1 MAGVDILASAMT
13 GANAAFLAD
22 LYARWV
28 EKPDSVDA
36 SFAELFAALNDDAK
50 SILTDA
56 SGASWAP
63 RPRGGFAPEPE
74 APPAPKGGTKPGPKG
89 APAPAAAAADPAAI
103 RAAQLDSIRAL
114 MLIRSY
120 RVRGHLEAQL
130 DPLGL
135 QQPKSHPEL
144 DPKTYGFTEADWDRP
159 IFINGVLGLDTA
171 THAPDHGGLPRQLL
185 RPDRRR
191 VHAYP
196 GPRPESLDPEPDGRR
211 PLGDRLRRGA
221 KREILEHL
229 TEAEGFEAFC
239 AKKYVSTKRFGL
251 EGGEGTIPALHDGDR
266 DRGPRRGE
274 RDRHRHGRIAAG
286 STCW

>member
-28 EKPDSVDA
+28 ERPDSVDP
-36 SFAELFAALNDDAK
+36 SFAELFDALNDDARAV
-50 SILTDA
+50 LTDA

-63 RPRGGFAPEPE
+63 RPRGGFAPGPE
-74 APPAPKGGTKPGPKG
+74 APPAGKGKG
-89 APAPAAAAADPAAI
+89 PAAADAEAI
-103 RAAQLDSIRAL
+103 RRATLDSLRAL

-135 QQPKSHPEL
+135 QQVKPHPEL
-144 DPKTYGFTEADWDRP
+144 DPATYGFTEADWDRP

-171 THAPDHGGLPRQLL
+171 TVREIMEVVRATYCGPIGVEFMHIQAPDQKAWIQERMEGAPWVGAF
-185 RPDRRR
+185 DK
-191 VHAYP
+191 
-196 GPRPESLDPEPDGRR
+196 D
-211 PLGDRLRRGA
+211 A
-221 KREILEHL
+221 KRTILEQL

-239 AKKYVSTKRFGL
+239 ARKYVSTKRFGL
-251 EGGEGTIPALHDGDR
+251 EGGESTIPAVQTVIEFCAGA
-266 DRGPRRGE
+266 GVE
-274 RDRHRHGRIAAG
+274 EIAIG
-286 STCW
+286 M